1 MINSALPRPIR
12 VVMEDSLDDR
22 SGGRALATAVRR
34 AVLLRL
40 VALADDLA
48 LLRVEVGALP
58 ADASKPLVDLRAWN
72 VAELIRRTK
81 AGELT
86 TDELRTWATLVE
98 HREDLRT
105 DERVEEAI
113 FELATP
119 EHVEPLTPSRL
130 DALLAFVASPY

>member
-1 MINSALPRPIR
+1 
-12 VVMEDSLDDR
+12 MEDSLGDR
-22 SGGRALATAVRR
+22 SGGRVEATAVRR

-40 VALADDLA
+40 VACADELAV
-48 LLRVEVGALP
+48 LRVEVGALP
-58 ADASKPLVDLRAWN
+58 AATDKPLVDLRAWN
-72 VAELIRRTK
+72 VAELIRRTQ

-86 TDELRTWATLVE
+86 TDELRAWATLVE

-119 EHVEPLTPSRL
+119 EHVEPMTPSRL
-130 DALLAFVASPY
+130 AALLAFVGSPY